1 MAIEVPV
8 IADHVGNLKTTR
20 ILAAW
25 ARTGRA
31 DLTGHVDT
39 FGPMPM
45 PRHADTA
52 SAGRLVEA
60 VRSSGLVG
68 RGGAGF
74 PTARKLDT
82 FRAGRRRPLVVVNA
96 MEGEPASHKDRALLT
111 SAPHIVLDGAEMAGM
126 AVAAREIVLCV
137 ADDQDSSAQ
146 SIRTALAERA
156 AAGIG
161 RLPVKLVR
169 PPGRYVSGEE
179 SALVAWIQGGP
190 AHPQFRPVKGV
201 PLTVGRQPVL
211 VQSAETLAHLALI
224 ARYGPDWFR
233 RAGLSDAPGTCLVTA
248 SGAVEYPGVY
258 EVDIGTP
265 VRLILERAGLTGPV
279 GAVLVG
285 GYGGT
290 WLSPKLLDVPF
301 APRPLASV
309 GGAMGAGVLA
319 ALPAASCGLAETA
332 RVALYMAEQSAGQC
346 GPCLHGLHS
355 IAYDLVE
362 VARADGDRSALA
374 RLRFRVGTVEG
385 RGACGHPDGVVR
397 LVRSALEVFAA
408 DVAEHARHR
417 PCPWWNDQPLLPTPS
432 SLLPGGRRATNG
444 RR

>member
-1 MAIEVPV
+1 MAIDVPM
-8 IADHVGNLKTTR
+8 IADHAGTLETTR

-25 ARTGRA
+25 ARTGRV
-31 DLTGHVDT
+31 DLAAHLDT
-39 FGPMPM
+39 FGPLPT
-45 PRHADTA
+45 PHHADTA
-52 SAGRLVEA
+52 AGARLVEA

-82 FRAGRRRPLVVVNA
+82 FRTGRRRPLLVVNA
-96 MEGEPASHKDRALLT
+96 MEGEPASHKDRVLLT
-111 SAPHIVLDGAEMAGM
+111 SAPHAVLDGAEMAGM
-126 AVAAREIVLCV
+126 AVAAREIALCI
-137 ADDQDSSAQ
+137 ADDQVSSAQ

-161 RLPVKLVR
+161 RLPVRLMR
-169 PPGRYVSGEE
+169 PPGRYISGEE

-224 ARYGPDWFR
+224 ARYGPEWFR
-233 RAGLSDAPGTCLVTA
+233 RAGLNDAPGTCLVTV
-248 SGAVEYPGVY
+248 SGAMAHPGVY

-265 VRLILERAGLTGPV
+265 VRPILERAGLTGPV

-290 WLSPKLLDVPF
+290 WLSPNLLDVPY
-301 APRPLASV
+301 APRALATV
-309 GGAMGAGVLA
+309 GAAMGAGVLA
-319 ALPAASCGLAETA
+319 VLPAASCGLAETA

-355 IAYDLVE
+355 IARDLVDL
-362 VARADGDRSALA
+362 ARADGDRSALA
-374 RLRFRVGTVEG
+374 RLRFRLGTVQG

-397 LVRSALEVFAA
+397 MVGSALEVFAG
-408 DVAEHARHR
+408 DLAEHARHR
-417 PCPWWNDQPLLPTPS
+417 PCPWWNARPILPTPS
-432 SLLPGGRRATNG
+432 SLDRRDRNATNG